1 MNVKYKLLI
10 KPEFRSD
17 VLLNCFTHTIKA
29 KDKKC
34 TNIMVRPSLN

>member
-1 MNVKYKLLI
+1 MNVKSKLLT

-34 TNIMVRPSLN
+34 TKVMVRSSLN